1 MRSAL
6 RLQHGTALRTV
17 GDGTGRTPTGTF
29 PVYNLTTSDG
39 TYFANGVLT
48 HNCDQ
53 TTQAVNR
60 LLLSPYLDVTDD
72 IEPDEFAQLDEQGFV
87 YSPY

>member
-1 MRSAL
+1 M
-6 RLQHGTALRTV
+6 
-17 GDGTGRTPTGTF
+17 
-29 PVYNLTTSDG
+29 YNLTTSDG

-53 TTQAVNR
+53 STQAINR
-60 LLLSPYLDVTDD
+60 LLLQPLLAAEEHTDD
-72 IEPDEFAQLDEQGFV
+72 DFEDLDERGYV